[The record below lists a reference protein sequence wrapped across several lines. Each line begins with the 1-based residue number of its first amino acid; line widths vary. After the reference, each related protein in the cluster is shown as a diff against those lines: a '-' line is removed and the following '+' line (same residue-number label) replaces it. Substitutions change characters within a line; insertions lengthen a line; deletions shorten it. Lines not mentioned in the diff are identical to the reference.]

1 MFFCAVKTAVN
12 TAIVVSPS
20 NRSQTPQYQGLQLD
34 KFLFIIDDQI
44 AAGFFIE
51 GIVDYSHSS
60 APDLLLGVIMY
71 STRQEGGWL
80 PAGIYSINN
89 RLQNKSLVSSCKRRD
104 CKRDKNNKENFKR
117 RSLNLI
123 YSIIAH
129 GIDVLLEIKWILLS
143 LVKIAF

>member
-51 GIVDYSHSS
+51 GIVDYLHSS

-71 STRQEGGWL
+71 STRQEGG
-80 PAGIYSINN
+80 
-89 RLQNKSLVSSCKRRD
+89 
-104 CKRDKNNKENFKR
+104 
-117 RSLNLI
+117 
-123 YSIIAH
+123 
-129 GIDVLLEIKWILLS
+129 
-143 LVKIAF
+143 